1 MEQQLL
7 LSPQLLL
14 QLLWWRRLRRLRLQ
28 LRLRRLRL
36 QLRLRRLRL
45 PQLLLLLLQQ
55 QQLARELR
63 SRWAR
68 RRAECRELRDCR
80 VVPRLK
86 VRQRQGGRV

>member
-36 QLRLRRLRL
+36 PQLLL
-45 PQLLLLLLQQ
+45 LLLLLLQQ

-68 RRAECRELRDCR
+68 RRAECRELRHCR
-80 VVPRLK
+80 AVPLLK
-86 VRQRQGGRV
+86 VRQRQRGRV

>member
-14 QLLWWRRLRRLRLQ
+14 QLLWWR
-28 LRLRRLRL
+28 RLRRLRL

-68 RRAECRELRDCR
+68 RRAECRELGHCR
-80 VVPRLK
+80 LFH
-86 VRQRQGGRV
+86 G